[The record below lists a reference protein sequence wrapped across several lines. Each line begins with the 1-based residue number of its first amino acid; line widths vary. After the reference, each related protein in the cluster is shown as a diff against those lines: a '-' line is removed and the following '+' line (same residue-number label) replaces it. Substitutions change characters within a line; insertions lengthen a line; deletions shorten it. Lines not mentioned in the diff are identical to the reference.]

1 MKNSAR
7 WGPDRDNN
15 TILIRRIRKE
25 GFLMVDHLGD
35 TERIAGIR
43 SEIKSL
49 AAQRSL
55 TLPVSISYGFDSF
68 PFCDDRLARR
78 AKLRSTTGR
87 TRMTRPSSFTL
98 SRPGDQARSVRQTP
112 E

>member
-1 MKNSAR
+1 MAGAVQIGWPVSTMKNSAR

-55 TLPVSISYGFDSF
+55 TLPVVSATASILS
-68 PFCDDRLARR
+68 PFAMTDL
-78 AKLRSTTGR
+78 LEGR
-87 TRMTRPSSFTL
+87 NFGQQL
-98 SRPGDQARSVRQTP
+98 V
-112 E
+112 ELE